1 MITYTQQGIIKYDIK
16 HVIFLFRV
24 HIMKKITV
32 SNVVSLFYF
41 LDAGRPVTGIF
52 TFYILYIFCAF
63 MSRLFMSSI
72 YVFHLWA
79 LHIYVYLLLAHIN
92 IYVCPCILFMF
103 LCVCAFK
110 CKYIRGRK
118 SPYCKHIGGKRYL
131 GSP

>member
-1 MITYTQQGIIKYDIK
+1 MITYNQQGIIKYDIK

-72 YVFHLWA
+72 YGL
-79 LHIYVYLLLAHIN
+79 YT
-92 IYVCPCILFMF
+92 
-103 LCVCAFK
+103 
-110 CKYIRGRK
+110 
-118 SPYCKHIGGKRYL
+118 
-131 GSP
+131 